1 MLDFDEESKRT
12 ESEEVAANGKA
23 PDKIDDEYDYE
34 AKYEKTYAKYDFKG
48 SDRFDKTGE
57 YHTDKSYAAQS
68 TNVEQVKKAPRVTAW
83 TTFFKSI
90 PYPLIC
96 IVVYLALGFALN
108 AWHPAWVIF
117 LTIPAYYSFIEKLH
131 YDGRSPLP
139 DFHNRFDCVSSDGIF
154 GQTLA
159 SRLDRVFCVAALLH
173 FRQLNANQAH
183 KAYRLYLVLHRDL
196 RCHRRDA

>member
-83 TTFFKSI
+83 TTFSSRFLI
-90 PYPLIC
+90 P
-96 IVVYLALGFALN
+96 
-108 AWHPAWVIF
+108 
-117 LTIPAYYSFIEKLH
+117 
-131 YDGRSPLP
+131 
-139 DFHNRFDCVSSDGIF
+139 
-154 GQTLA
+154 
-159 SRLDRVFCVAALLH
+159 
-173 FRQLNANQAH
+173 
-183 KAYRLYLVLHRDL
+183 
-196 RCHRRDA
+196 

>member
-12 ESEEVAANGKA
+12 ESEEVAANGKT

-117 LTIPAYYSFIEKLH
+117 LTIPAYYSFIEN
-131 YDGRSPLP
+131 YITTGEV
-139 DFHNRFDCVSSDGIF
+139 RFPIF
-154 GQTLA
+154 TIVLIA
-159 SRLDRVFCVAALLH
+159 YLL
-173 FRQLNANQAH
+173 
-183 KAYRLYLVLHRDL
+183 V
-196 RCHRRDA
+196 

>member
-1 MLDFDEESKRT
+1 MISTKKAKGPKAKKSPQT
-12 ESEEVAANGKA
+12 GKP

-96 IVVYLALGFALN
+96 IVIYLALGFALN

-117 LTIPAYYSFIEKLH
+117 FDNPPRTI
-131 YDGRSPLP
+131 RS
-139 DFHNRFDCVSSDGIF
+139 SKT
-154 GQTLA
+154 TLRRAKSA
-159 SRLDRVFCVAALLH
+159 SRFSQS
-173 FRQLNANQAH
+173 F
-183 KAYRLYLVLHRDL
+183 
-196 RCHRRDA
+196 